1 MEKNIF
7 VQALNSFLESLNMPR
22 YYFLYIITVFILFS
36 GCVVDVQQ
44 LTVLE
49 NKMAALKAEHQKLS
63 LTQAEKNYA
72 IDSNIKIL
80 TEQMDKLSSLDQYAE
95 IKHDIQILKEKNQ
108 QLGGMIEEITH
119 FSLTRG
125 GIGTETPEKRLKRL
139 IYQNHLRIAEIEKYL
154 AMKPPVLPDF
164 ITLESDSGTAAKME
178 NDSRKSTTQVDM
190 EKALYD
196 AAKKI
201 FDEGDTA
208 KAQVQFKNFL
218 KKYPD
223 SDLAGNAQFWLAESF
238 YATKWYEKAI
248 LEYQKVMEDYPK
260 HNKVA
265 GAKLKQGY
273 SFAELGEKTNAGFI
287 L

>member
-1 MEKNIF
+1 
-7 VQALNSFLESLNMPR
+7 
-22 YYFLYIITVFILFS
+22 
-36 GCVVDVQQ
+36 
-44 LTVLE
+44 
-49 NKMAALKAEHQKLS
+49 
-63 LTQAEKNYA
+63 
-72 IDSNIKIL
+72 
-80 TEQMDKLSSLDQYAE
+80 MDKLSSLDQYAE

-108 QLGGMIEEITH
+108 QLGGMIEDITH
-119 FSLTRG
+119 FSLTRD
-125 GIGTETPEKRLKRL
+125 GIGAETPEKRLKRL

-287 L
+287 LNDLIKTFPNSNEAKLARKKLKSLGDL